1 MKRSLSWLLVALFL
15 VSCGG
20 GDDGAGPGDGGNNNT
35 DPTPTTPGTPIGTA
49 TTQPIGAAGGTVTSA
64 DGLFSITIPPGA
76 LPAGPASA
84 SGAET
89 DITIQ
94 PITNT
99 AWGGVGTGYRLLPD
113 GLTFSAPVELSFSL
127 EDSLLAG
134 SDTLFVDGARQD
146 DEGVWGVLKHRR
158 IDWEARKL
166 ICTTS
171 HFSDY
176 TVIEAI
182 RLRPGSATVPTLG
195 TVNLRVRYCR
205 REVYTGGDD
214 DLAALI
220 YTCTDNGAGV
230 PAGTFTNWSVNGA
243 VGGNALVGGVAQTGV
258 NSARYTAPHDPP
270 QPNPV
275 LVRVTA
281 TGIQGTR
288 PLVSRITIADTW
300 SGVVTIKQGTAQSQA
315 FVIWTREASYQGI
328 ETYRP
333 SGYVDYTPE
342 TDYGPVCDFVSMNP
356 RHATI
361 EPANGLLVL
370 NFQNAPFAAGYG
382 MFVNATTTTCF
393 TCDGWD
399 APDCSTGPF
408 PSWFAADSLAITDN
422 GTSIAFDGTDYGQ
435 LPPVHLT
442 VLFSKGPTGP

>member
-49 TTQPIGAAGGTVTSA
+49 TTQPIGPAGGTVTSA
-64 DGLFSITIPPGA
+64 DGLFSITIPAGA
-76 LPAGPASA
+76 LPAGPAGS

-99 AWGGVGTGYRLLPD
+99 AWGGVGSGYRLLPD
-113 GLTFSAPVELSFSL
+113 GLTFSAPVEINFSL

-158 IDWEARKL
+158 VDWEARKL

-195 TVNLRVRYCR
+195 
-205 REVYTGGDD
+205 
-214 DLAALI
+214 
-220 YTCTDNGAGV
+220 
-230 PAGTFTNWSVNGA
+230 
-243 VGGNALVGGVAQTGV
+243 
-258 NSARYTAPHDPP
+258 
-270 QPNPV
+270 
-275 LVRVTA
+275 
-281 TGIQGTR
+281 
-288 PLVSRITIADTW
+288 
-300 SGVVTIKQGTAQSQA
+300 
-315 FVIWTREASYQGI
+315 
-328 ETYRP
+328 
-333 SGYVDYTPE
+333 
-342 TDYGPVCDFVSMNP
+342 
-356 RHATI
+356 
-361 EPANGLLVL
+361 
-370 NFQNAPFAAGYG
+370 
-382 MFVNATTTTCF
+382 
-393 TCDGWD
+393 
-399 APDCSTGPF
+399 
-408 PSWFAADSLAITDN
+408 
-422 GTSIAFDGTDYGQ
+422 
-435 LPPVHLT
+435 
-442 VLFSKGPTGP
+442 